1 MTLSEANVKRIWW
14 VDAKGNVVYDL
25 DVSFGQGIDNI
36 AARYIVDS
44 HPDLRGSG
52 PSGGWIANHLE
63 NAVIKHIRDAL
74 FPKSK

>member
-1 MTLSEANVKRIWW
+1 MTLSEANVKRTWW
-14 VDAKGNVVYDL
+14 LDAKGNMVYNL

-44 HPDLRGSG
+44 HRDPRGIG
-52 PSGGWIANHLE
+52 PSGGFIANHLE
-63 NAVIKHIRDAL
+63 NAVIGHIRDSL